1 MTHQVQF
8 PNLGISVEVNPIA
21 FQVGNFTIY
30 WYGIIIGIGFLLA
43 VLYGFSSCKKMNIN
57 KDHLLDAIIAGLLGG
72 IIGARLYYVIFYPGD
87 KYITN
92 PMEIFNIK
100 EGGLGIYG
108 GIIGGL
114 LCGGIVAKIR
124 KMNLFAVLD
133 VASLGYLIG
142 QGVGRWGNFVNQEAF
157 GCATDLPWGMY
168 SDRTAAE
175 VVGNVHPCFLYES
188 ILCLLG
194 FVLLHLFTRHLRR
207 YDGQTFL
214 LYIIWYGVTRF
225 FIEGLRT
232 DSLLACRLGLFAAR
246 HRVQYI
252 PFLVNHAQ
260 FQCLFA
266 GRYNGETRFGAA
278 EYGPFDGLHL
288 AGERTGRIGDIVDV
302 AACHAYVLEV
312 VDVPADVHIHLVLA
326 QDGIETCL
334 HIRAF
339 ALVLRG
345 FGIDGMVS
353 GNDNPVLFGGS
364 QYGIYPG
371 KLLLVIL
378 LAGIGI
384 GLAVVAV
391 FVNHRGGVYP
401 KDADGSA
408 VVLERL
414 GIITGGHR
422 SEEHT
427 SELQSH

>member
-72 IIGARLYYVIFYPGD
+72 IIGG
-87 KYITN
+87 
-92 PMEIFNIK
+92 M
-100 EGGLGIYG
+100 
-108 GIIGGL
+108 

-232 DSLLACRLGLFAAR
+232 DSLLLPGIDL
-246 HRVQYI
+246 RVSQ
-252 PFLVNHAQ
+252 
-260 FQCLFA
+260 
-266 GRYNGETRFGAA
+266 
-278 EYGPFDGLHL
+278 
-288 AGERTGRIGDIVDV
+288 
-302 AACHAYVLEV
+302 
-312 VDVPADVHIHLVLA
+312 VLA
-326 QDGIETCL
+326 
-334 HIRAF
+334 AAS
-339 ALVLRG
+339 ALV
-345 FGIDGMVS
+345 
-353 GNDNPVLFGGS
+353 
-364 QYGIYPG
+364 
-371 KLLLVIL
+371 
-378 LAGIGI
+378 
-384 GLAVVAV
+384 
-391 FVNHRGGVYP
+391 
-401 KDADGSA
+401 A
-408 VVLERL
+408 VVLLVVFRNCHKL
-414 GIITGGHR
+414 TGCGSRKAMEAAGLTVEDKAEKVEIDDTAESTIFSGMSAEEAQEHMTVGTGVKKAAEAENEKTEGNADANT
-422 SEEHT
+422 SEEPSDEAEEANET
-427 SELQSH
+427 AEGESEEKNDGSEN

>member
-108 GIIGGL
+108 GIIGGM

-142 QGVGRWGNFVNQEAF
+142 QGVG
-157 GCATDLPWGMY
+157 
-168 SDRTAAE
+168 
-175 VVGNVHPCFLYES
+175 FLYES

-232 DSLLACRLGLFAAR
+232 DSLLLPGIDL
-246 HRVQYI
+246 RVSQ
-252 PFLVNHAQ
+252 
-260 FQCLFA
+260 
-266 GRYNGETRFGAA
+266 
-278 EYGPFDGLHL
+278 
-288 AGERTGRIGDIVDV
+288 
-302 AACHAYVLEV
+302 
-312 VDVPADVHIHLVLA
+312 VLA
-326 QDGIETCL
+326 
-334 HIRAF
+334 AAS
-339 ALVLRG
+339 ALV
-345 FGIDGMVS
+345 
-353 GNDNPVLFGGS
+353 
-364 QYGIYPG
+364 
-371 KLLLVIL
+371 
-378 LAGIGI
+378 
-384 GLAVVAV
+384 
-391 FVNHRGGVYP
+391 
-401 KDADGSA
+401 A
-408 VVLERL
+408 VVLLIVFRNCHKL
-414 GIITGGHR
+414 TGCGSRKAMEAAGLTVEDKAEKVEIDDTAESTIFSGMSAEEAQEHMTVGTGVKKAAEAENEKTEGNADANT
-422 SEEHT
+422 SEEPSDEAEEANET
-427 SELQSH
+427 AEGESEEKNDGSEN

>member
-108 GIIGGL
+108 GIIGGM

-142 QGVGRWGNFVNQEAF
+142 QGIGRWGNFVNQEAF

-194 FVLLHLFTRHLRR
+194 FVLLHLFTRHLRQ

-232 DSLLACRLGLFAAR
+232 DSLLLPGIDL
-246 HRVQYI
+246 RVSQ
-252 PFLVNHAQ
+252 
-260 FQCLFA
+260 
-266 GRYNGETRFGAA
+266 
-278 EYGPFDGLHL
+278 
-288 AGERTGRIGDIVDV
+288 
-302 AACHAYVLEV
+302 
-312 VDVPADVHIHLVLA
+312 VLA
-326 QDGIETCL
+326 AASAI
-334 HIRAF
+334 
-339 ALVLRG
+339 V
-345 FGIDGMVS
+345 
-353 GNDNPVLFGGS
+353 
-364 QYGIYPG
+364 
-371 KLLLVIL
+371 
-378 LAGIGI
+378 
-384 GLAVVAV
+384 
-391 FVNHRGGVYP
+391 
-401 KDADGSA
+401 A
-408 VVLERL
+408 VVLLIVFRNCHKL
-414 GIITGGHR
+414 TGCGSRKAMEAAGLTVEDKVEKVEIDDTAESTIFSGMSAEEAQEHMTVGTGAKKAAETEDEKTEETADENA
-422 SEEHT
+422 SEEPSNAAENADET
-427 SELQSH
+427 AEGESEEKNDGSEN

>member
-108 GIIGGL
+108 GIIGGM

-124 KMNLFAVLD
+124 KMNLFAV
-133 VASLGYLIG
+133 LIG

-157 GCATDLPWGMY
+157 GTATDLPWGMY

-232 DSLLACRLGLFAAR
+232 DSLLLPGIDL
-246 HRVQYI
+246 RVSQ
-252 PFLVNHAQ
+252 
-260 FQCLFA
+260 
-266 GRYNGETRFGAA
+266 
-278 EYGPFDGLHL
+278 
-288 AGERTGRIGDIVDV
+288 
-302 AACHAYVLEV
+302 
-312 VDVPADVHIHLVLA
+312 VLA
-326 QDGIETCL
+326 
-334 HIRAF
+334 AAS
-339 ALVLRG
+339 ALV
-345 FGIDGMVS
+345 
-353 GNDNPVLFGGS
+353 
-364 QYGIYPG
+364 
-371 KLLLVIL
+371 
-378 LAGIGI
+378 
-384 GLAVVAV
+384 
-391 FVNHRGGVYP
+391 
-401 KDADGSA
+401 A
-408 VVLERL
+408 VVLLIVFRNCHKL
-414 GIITGGHR
+414 TGCGSRKAMEAAGLTVEDKAEKVEIDDTAESTIFSGMSAEEAQEHMTVGTGVKKAAEAENEKTEGNADANT
-422 SEEHT
+422 SEEPSDEAKEANET
-427 SELQSH
+427 AEGESEEKNDGSEN